1 MVSNQKKIKNM
12 YQRQFNYTETKQ
24 AILADIFNILK
35 DKGYNTNEPILI
47 PNEMEG
53 ISIGVR
59 AFDKYLDV
67 DYILNMEVT
76 EIQPSIDALEII
88 GFSHDSDED
97 CDFLGAELDIDSLS
111 NILNYVK
118 DMPEAKDATYDE
130 EE

>member
-1 MVSNQKKIKNM
+1 M

-97 CDFLGAELDIDSLS
+97 CDFFGAELDIDSLS

-118 DMPEAKDATYDE
+118 DMPEAKDAIYDE
-130 EE
+130 EK

>member
-97 CDFLGAELDIDSLS
+97 CDFFGAELDIDSLS